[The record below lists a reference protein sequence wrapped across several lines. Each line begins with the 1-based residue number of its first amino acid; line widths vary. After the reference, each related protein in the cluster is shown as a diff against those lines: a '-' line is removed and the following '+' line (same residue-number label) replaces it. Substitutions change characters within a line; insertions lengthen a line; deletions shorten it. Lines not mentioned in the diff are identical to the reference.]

1 MRKSSAEYHR
11 QADIWMPT
19 EDTQTATVVG
29 AGGIGSNA
37 AFTIAR
43 MGVGTVLGDSPDEG
57 RLTVID
63 GDTVE
68 AHNLPNQLY
77 GEKDIGKPKVEALKS
92 LVECQ
97 TGVEIEAVPEMWD
110 GQRLSGLVIS
120 GLDSMAVRKELW
132 EKTVRYNPKIPLYVD
147 GRMGGEMAL
156 IYAVRPLDPEDV
168 KLYEDELNTDEDAPD
183 LPCTAKAIIYNTS
196 MIGSLIANLVKK
208 WSSHQ
213 PFPRELYF
221 DFVTLSI
228 LPREVRV

>member
-1 MRKSSAEYHR
+1 
-11 QADIWMPT
+11 MPSEAT
-19 EDTQTATVVG
+19 RRATVIG

-43 MGVGTVLGDSPDEG
+43 MGVGTVLGDSPEDG
-57 RLTVID
+57 TLTVID
-63 GDTVE
+63 GDQVE

-92 LVECQ
+92 LVEDQ
-97 TGVEIEAVPEMWD
+97 TGLSINAIPQMWD
-110 GQRLSGLVIS
+110 GEKLEGLVIS
-120 GLDSMAVRKELW
+120 GLDSMAIRKRLW
-132 EKTVRYNPKIPLYVD
+132 EETIKYNPKIPLYVD
-147 GRMGGEMAL
+147 GRMGGELAL

-183 LPCTAKAIIYNTS
+183 LPCTARAIIYNTS

-208 WSSHQ
+208 WSSNQ
-213 PFPRELYF
+213 EFPRELYF

-228 LPREVRV
+228 VARDVRL